1 MIFMKK
7 GFTLVEVLAVI
18 VILGLL
24 VVIISPV
31 VNNLLGDSEDA
42 LYDKQVDS
50 IVKATKK
57 YMVEH
62 SELLP
67 ENSDSKAIYIN
78 DLINKGVID
87 KDKVINP
94 KTKEEMNGCIVVSY
108 NHEFNQYEYNYKDSC
123 TITITFD
130 PEGGSVSTTSKEVM
144 IGKPYGELPTP
155 TRDGYR
161 FLGWCGKNMFSKENT
176 TTDNTDSYSYV
187 TFQDNSII
195 FDSSNVEENK
205 MSWIFLRAFKDGTL
219 VLDGYGSTKTVGRRY
234 EKVLDLTGTYN
245 FNRIGVKINTNKR
258 DARMGI
264 KNVLDQSKKYTI
276 SFNVDELD
284 FDHARAVISNLQL
297 EEGEVATEY
306 EPFKQYSS
314 DTIVDKGSDYVMH
327 AIWEVA
333 S

>member
-1 MIFMKK
+1 MKK

-78 DLINKGVID
+78 DLINNGVID

-94 KTKEEMNGCIVVSY
+94 KTKEEMNGCVVVSY

-161 FLGWCGKNMFSKENT
+161 FLGWCGKNMFSKDNT
-176 TTDNTDSYSYV
+176 TTNNTDSYSYV

-195 FDSSNVEENK
+195 FDASNVEGN
-205 MSWIFLRAFKDGTL
+205 MASYIYVSGVYDSTNVADGL
-219 VLDGYGSTKTVGRRY
+219 YSVNTVGY
-234 EKVLDLTGTYN
+234 KSHILTLNATYSY
-245 FNRIGVKINTNKR
+245 NRIRLKLNTSKK
-258 DARMGI
+258 DAVMI
-264 KNVLDQSKKYTI
+264 LKNVLDQSRKYTLSYSI
-276 SFNVDELD
+276 DVLD
-284 FDHARAVISNLQL
+284 LEHQHAVISNLQL

-314 DTIVDKGSDYVMH
+314 DTIVDKGSDYTLH
-327 AIWEVA
+327 AIWEIA

>member
-1 MIFMKK
+1 MKK

-78 DLINKGVID
+78 DLIDNGVID

-94 KTKEEMNGCIVVSY
+94 KTKEEMNGCVVVSY

-130 PEGGSVSTTSKEVM
+130 PEGGSVNTTSKEVM

-195 FDSSNVEENK
+195 FDASNVEENR
-205 MSWIFLRAFKDGTL
+205 MSWIYLMIYKDKTR
-219 VLDGYGSTKTVGRRY
+219 VLDGYKKTNVLGFY
-234 EKVLDLTGTYN
+234 SNVLDSNDQYQ
-245 FNRIGVKINTNKR
+245 FNRIVMKINTSKA
-258 DARMGI
+258 DAYMRI
-264 KNVLDQSKKYTI
+264 KNVFDENKKYTI